1 MTTRTFGSV
10 AVESAVRKPHPLRR
24 FAWHTAACL
33 LLVSPALCAQ
43 PLPALPDLIA
53 SIDAGQFAQADADIT
68 RALADSSLG
77 HDQRD
82 AYAFQRERMR
92 RIRLDFTLDA
102 AAAQAQVRRQ
112 IPDLTAD
119 EFARWDA
126 QGYLEHLDIDGE
138 RRWFK
143 RAPSNLFRVSAEA
156 RARRAPGVPVPK
168 DGPYEVVGP
177 HHEEVVAA
185 ARSYRPTVD
194 TYRGNGGDRHS
205 AASTTGDR
213 NAGSPRPLVVGPQSL
228 TPRHVTV
235 TQSLTVKPDAVP
247 AGETIRAWIPYPR
260 AIPGQQENIRFLGS
274 SGGTAQAQIAPE
286 DTQQRTAYLQAAAVA
301 GKPTSFEV
309 RYELT
314 IYARHTD
321 IDPAKVQPT
330 PADTALQPYL
340 AERAPHVVF
349 TPALRAFSQRVVG
362 NETHPYRIFE
372 KLFDAVDQIPWGGA
386 REYST
391 ISNISDYALHAGHAD
406 CGQQTLLLIALLRLN
421 GIPARWQSGMVYS
434 DDGIG
439 YNDLHDWGAVYLAP
453 YGWVPMDVTT
463 GRLHSRTP
471 ALRDFYLGGL
481 DAYRIAFNDDYDRP
495 LVPAKKHPRSDT
507 VDNQR
512 GEVEWSGGNLYYDQ
526 WTYDFQS
533 HMK

>member
-1 MTTRTFGSV
+1 M
-10 AVESAVRKPHPLRR
+10 ESAVRKPHPLRR

-43 PLPALPDLIA
+43 PVPALPDLIA
-53 SIDAGQFAQADADIT
+53 SIDAGHFVQADADIT
-68 RALADSSLG
+68 RALADANLSQ
-77 HDQRD
+77 DQRD

-92 RIRLDFTLDA
+92 RILLDFTLDA
-102 AAAQAQVRRQ
+102 AAAQAQVRKQ

-194 TYRGNGGDRHS
+194 TYRGNGGDHHS

-274 SGGTAQAQIAPE
+274 SGGTAPAQIARE
-286 DTQQRTAYLQAAAVA
+286 DTQQRSAYLQAPAVA
-301 GKPTSFEV
+301 GQPTQFEV

-314 IYARHTD
+314 VYARHTD

-330 PADTALQPYL
+330 PNDPALQPYL

-391 ISNISDYALHAGHAD
+391 ISNISNYALHAGHAD

-434 DDGIG
+434 DDSIG
-439 YNDLHDWGAVYLAP
+439 YNNLHDWGAVYLAP